1 MGEEQLSAQSRRLT
15 AKGAATRQRILDA
28 AADLMY
34 TQGVE
39 GTSIDDV
46 IDASGTGKSQ
56 VYHYFSDKTEL
67 VEAVV
72 EAQIERMLGEQ
83 ALFLEDLRTMRGLE
97 RWRDSVVVGV
107 RGPRGAHG
115 CPIGSLASELA
126 DRSETAR
133 RNLERGFAV
142 WEQWFHVGLER
153 MQQSGELRQDAD
165 VDELAVGLMA
175 AVQGGYLLS
184 QTRRDGRSM
193 AIALDMALSRIRAAL
208 TRAPWAP
215 VAGVA
220 GGSPLVVEGAGAG
233 ARRDRRERPPEF
245 MQ

>member
-1 MGEEQLSAQSRRLT
+1 LGEEQSSRNPRRLT

-34 TQGVE
+34 SQGVS

-46 IDASGTGKSQ
+46 IDASGTGKSL
-56 VYHYFSDKTEL
+56 VYGHFRDKSEL

-72 EAQIERMLGEQ
+72 EAQIERVLGEQ
-83 ALFLEDLRTMRGLE
+83 GRFLEDLRTMRGLE
-97 RWRDSVVVGV
+97 RWRDSVVVSV

-133 RNLERGFAV
+133 GNIEQAFAL
-142 WEQWFHVGLER
+142 WEQWFRAGLER

-175 AVQGGYLLS
+175 AVQGGY
-184 QTRRDGRSM
+184 R
-193 AIALDMALSRIRAAL
+193 
-208 TRAPWAP
+208 
-215 VAGVA
+215 
-220 GGSPLVVEGAGAG
+220 
-233 ARRDRRERPPEF
+233 
-245 MQ
+245 

>member
-1 MGEEQLSAQSRRLT
+1 LGENRPSARRLT
-15 AKGAATRQRILDA
+15 SKGEATRQRIVDA
-28 AADLMY
+28 AADLIY
-34 TQGVE
+34 TRGVE

-56 VYHYFSDKTEL
+56 VYHYFGGKTEL

-72 EAQIERMLGEQ
+72 EAQITRVLGEQ
-83 ALFLEDLRTMRGLE
+83 AVFLGDLRTMRGFE
-97 RWRDSVVVGV
+97 RWRDSVVVDV

-133 RNLERGFAV
+133 QNLEQGFAV
-142 WEQWFHVGLER
+142 WERWFRVGLER
-153 MQQSGELRQDAD
+153 MQDSGELRPDAD
-165 VDELAVGLMA
+165 IDELAMGVMA

-193 AIALDMALSRIRAAL
+193 AAALDMALDRIRAAL
-208 TRAPWAP
+208 TRAPQP
-215 VAGVA
+215 G
-220 GGSPLVVEGAGAG
+220 
-233 ARRDRRERPPEF
+233 
-245 MQ
+245 

>member
-1 MGEEQLSAQSRRLT
+1 MGEEQASRKPRRLT

-34 TQGVE
+34 TQGV
-39 GTSIDDV
+39 GSTSIDDV
-46 IDASGTGKSQ
+46 IGASGTGKSL
-56 VYHYFSDKTEL
+56 VYGHFRDKSEL

-72 EAQIERMLGEQ
+72 EAQIERVLSEQ
-83 ALFLEDLRTMRGLE
+83 ARFLEDLRTMRGLD
-97 RWRDSVVVGV
+97 RWRDHVVASV

-133 RNLERGFAV
+133 RKLEQAFAV
-142 WEQWFHVGLER
+142 WEQWFRAGLER

-184 QTRRDGRSM
+184 HARRDGRSM
-193 AIALDMALSRIRAAL
+193 ALALDMALGGVRAAL
-208 TRAPWAP
+208 AE
-215 VAGVA
+215 
-220 GGSPLVVEGAGAG
+220 SPEIL
-233 ARRDRRERPPEF
+233 
-245 MQ
+245 

>member
-1 MGEEQLSAQSRRLT
+1 MGEEQPSPKPRRLT
-15 AKGAATRQRILDA
+15 VKGAATRQRILDA

-39 GTSIDDV
+39 STSIDDV

-56 VYHYFSDKTEL
+56 VYGHFRDKREL

-72 EAQIERMLGEQ
+72 EAQIERVLSEQ
-83 ALFLEDLRTMRGLE
+83 GRFLEDLRTMRGLE
-97 RWRDSVVVGV
+97 RWRDSVVVSV

-133 RNLERGFAV
+133 RNLEQAFAV
-142 WEQWFHVGLER
+142 WEQWFRAGLER
-153 MQQSGELRQDAD
+153 MQQSGELKQDAN

-193 AIALDMALSRIRAAL
+193 ALALDMALGRVRAAL
-208 TRAPWAP
+208 MKTP
-215 VAGVA
+215 
-220 GGSPLVVEGAGAG
+220 
-233 ARRDRRERPPEF
+233 
-245 MQ
+245 